1 MKKIPPD
8 AVLRPSPKGWELWRF
23 PQKGAPLQDADASVK
38 NASSAKHLVLAL
50 PTRSL
55 LAVPLWISP
64 HGVPLEIAEM
74 ELSSRHILRKG
85 AAVEAI
91 PILQENGRSLVL
103 AVASVDDDSA
113 LEYFSKAHGFELPAR
128 LIDPA
133 GADVVIW
140 REWEFLCFAFY
151 RDATC
156 VFFGATG
163 DKVPDAGFC
172 SQMARASLRLQSENV
187 LTKAPQRLRVIGDFS
202 YEDKVLLGEVM
213 KAEWDHVEK
222 LSVPVLPEPA
232 GNPAPPAAREFMQK
246 RGNLKRL
253 ASFAM
258 IAVVVY
264 TLILLVV
271 AADLLVHRIQIH
283 RLDSE
288 LQSLEASASSSESLV
303 NDWKKFR
310 PAMDPTVFAI
320 DQLAAVAAEIPGEK
334 VRLTQYTSDNGRLT
348 IAGEAADVS
357 QAYEFAERVKK
368 APLMQDYDWT
378 SRQPQLVGRN
388 KVRFEMEGTHPDAK
402 TAEE

>member
-23 PQKGAPLQDADASVK
+23 PQKGLPVQDADASVK
-38 NASSAKHLVLAL
+38 NVASAKHLVLAL

-74 ELSSRHILRKG
+74 ELSSRHLLRRG
-85 AAVEAI
+85 AVVDAL
-91 PILQENGRSLVL
+91 PILQDGGRFLVL
-103 AVASVDDDSA
+103 AIASVDDDSA
-113 LEYFSKAHGFELPAR
+113 LEYFSKAQTFELPAR
-128 LIDPA
+128 MIEPA
-133 GADVVIW
+133 GADIVLW
-140 REWEFLCFAFY
+140 REWEYLCFAFY
-151 RDATC
+151 RDAAC

-163 DKVPDAGFC
+163 DKMPDSGFC
-172 SQMARASLRLQSENV
+172 SQIERASLRLQSENV
-187 LTKAPQRLRVIGDFS
+187 LKKAPQRLRLIGDFS
-202 YEDKVLLGEVM
+202 FEDKVLLREMM
-213 KAEWDHVEK
+213 KAEWEHVET
-222 LSVPVLPEPA
+222 LPVPVLPESA
-232 GNPAPPAAREFMQK
+232 CNPAPPAAREFIQK

-253 ASFAM
+253 AFLAT
-258 IAVVVY
+258 IALAVY

-271 AADLLVHRIQIH
+271 AADLLIHRIQLH
-283 RLDSE
+283 RLNSE
-288 LQSLEASASSSESLV
+288 LQSLESSASSSESLV

-334 VRLTQYTSDNGRLT
+334 VRLTQYSSDNGRLT

-388 KVRFEMEGTHPDAK
+388 KVRFEMEGTRPDAK